1 MTSFTI
7 TPLAERTG
15 AEVVGLDFRKPID
28 REIRETLNRAF
39 AAHHVLV
46 MAISASLPTSSSP
59 PFDYS
64 ASFSRTT
71 KKNITSRGTPMCLTF
86 PTTSL

>member
-7 TPLAERTG
+7 TPLTEHTG

-28 REIRETLNRAF
+28 REIRETLNWAF

-46 MAISASLPTSSSP
+46 MR
-59 PFDYS
+59 FDYS

-71 KKNITSRGTPMCLTF
+71 KKNITSRGTPMCPTF